1 MEFSQIIYGSTEKSI
16 ISGRSGFGVRT
27 TSGDLDGA
35 TAESINQAMRLNMNV
50 PAALRPTLEQLRV
63 NPAILSRVPHAF
75 SFRPVD
81 GGRYAAGRAVYIAAD
96 YGFYSGDEAFQRV
109 GSNYIAHTLVTTAPA
124 PRELFRLAVADGVF
138 QPDGNDLSP
147 ANGNLVAMVAGEPVT
162 LPPLQLDVEALRALP
177 VPLDSRLAHIA
188 IALVTARC
196 NRSAGGTAPT
206 GVLVKARS
214 EDTAELVAA
223 LSQLPPELAVG
234 LAVLTSYNK
243 GGMPTDVDLI
253 MVDET
258 GEDIPSSDY
267 NITVDLMQAVDADGH
282 YPTAN
287 IAFDLLDDKLIEIAE
302 QGDATT
308 FERFVSMMISH
319 RHKRLGQGQALQDEE
334 DAMAIK
340 MFFLTQTDRRVNLTD
355 LAPDNI
361 DALTAG
367 IRSLPHNERDIAAAK
382 VNELLNDLLADAA
395 STPRSRLLAALT
407 AAGHLHRHEAELLDI
422 GSEAREAVR
431 DLAFDSDDPQ
441 LTALVKAT
449 DPDVLLWLLNPVER
463 VPFHRF
469 EAAMQTVA
477 DEGVWRTM
485 LHYHFG
491 DTLHSATATVVPM
504 LLRSPLKEPETVI
517 GELFHNSTAVAEA
530 TLTAAGT
537 DDDRTAKRVINVLAS
552 LINRWFDNDPT
563 AARTDL
569 LEQISAAALPLP
581 STAAARLSTLLAIRH
596 GDQPDKMT
604 ARAIELAIDL
614 GRKNGYIETMVDTYT
629 AANPLHNEVANLV
642 IHLMNRGDSAT
653 AARLLG
659 DEWLHRKKGSRRDV
673 MSTILEHVSWSDHQR
688 RDVIAAIKT
697 RAAGEKELDG
707 LIECINDTNSLMSR
721 LKRALRSLFGQK

>member
-1 MEFSQIIYGSTEKSI
+1 
-16 ISGRSGFGVRT
+16 
-27 TSGDLDGA
+27 
-35 TAESINQAMRLNMNV
+35 
-50 PAALRPTLEQLRV
+50 
-63 NPAILSRVPHAF
+63 
-75 SFRPVD
+75 
-81 GGRYAAGRAVYIAAD
+81 
-96 YGFYSGDEAFQRV
+96 
-109 GSNYIAHTLVTTAPA
+109 
-124 PRELFRLAVADGVF
+124 
-138 QPDGNDLSP
+138 
-147 ANGNLVAMVAGEPVT
+147 
-162 LPPLQLDVEALRALP
+162 
-177 VPLDSRLAHIA
+177 
-188 IALVTARC
+188 
-196 NRSAGGTAPT
+196 
-206 GVLVKARS
+206 
-214 EDTAELVAA
+214 
-223 LSQLPPELAVG
+223 
-234 LAVLTSYNK
+234 
-243 GGMPTDVDLI
+243 
-253 MVDET
+253 
-258 GEDIPSSDY
+258 
-267 NITVDLMQAVDADGH
+267 
-282 YPTAN
+282 
-287 IAFDLLDDKLIEIAE
+287 
-302 QGDATT
+302 
-308 FERFVSMMISH
+308 
-319 RHKRLGQGQALQDEE
+319 
-334 DAMAIK
+334 MAIK

-367 IRSLPHNERDIAAAK
+367 IRSLPYNERDIAAAK

-407 AAGHLHRHEAELLDI
+407 AAGHLHRHEDELLDI

-491 DTLHSATATVVPM
+491 DTLHSATATVLPM

-537 DDDRTAKRVINVLAS
+537 DDRTAKRVINVLAS

-596 GDQPDKMT
+596 GDQPDKVT

-642 IHLMNRGDSAT
+642 THLMNRGDSAT

-659 DEWLHRKKGSRRDV
+659 DEWLHRKKGSRHDV

-707 LIECINDTNSLMSR
+707 LIECINDTNSLISR